1 MLAPDPEVILKLGM
15 LEASDDH
22 LLLHN
27 TVHLTSV
34 SLLRKQGIKQS
45 YSLHTAQVMA
55 FTVQNLSKAEDF
67 STDVQVFFNTRD
79 KTQQLWW

>member
-1 MLAPDPEVILKLGM
+1 M

-34 SLLRKQGIKQS
+34 SLLRKQGIKHS
-45 YSLHTAQVMA
+45 YGLHTAQVMA
-55 FTVQNLSKAEDF
+55 YTVQDLSKAEDF
-67 STDVQVFFNTRD
+67 RADAQVFV
-79 KTQQLWW
+79 QH